1 MRHPATRLIHL
12 VVANGRCVS
21 VDDGKKLVTYWSTSR
36 EDVLRS
42 LKGKKDLLWIYEGE
56 GPSKNKMGWIS
67 LNSTTGDVLDF
78 SERDPRVAG
87 FVGEEYARLVKRKK

>member
-1 MRHPATRLIHL
+1 
-12 VVANGRCVS
+12 
-21 VDDGKKLVTYWSTSR
+21 
-36 EDVLRS
+36 
-42 LKGKKDLLWIYEGE
+42 LWIYEGE